1 MWTRLRNGLL
11 PVALTLLIG
20 LGIVLSLLIWINP
33 ARFDR
38 ARTATSST
46 RSTHSTVSTRSIDD
60 IYLPT
65 QVIVTD
71 SHGHAESIYNP
82 KINLVTTV
90 KNEVKNWRMTNFRK
104 VSQKDK
110 DAYQKLLNQKNTVQL
125 SYADNIGRSIF
136 NSSYDQRLLM
146 SPTAKF
152 SRILFSTTKPGELY
166 LLNDNDLTI
175 YKISVSKQQL
185 SKVRRVIAEGDKRYP
200 VEQITSKDH
209 TLTYYTNE
217 VHIPKYSYLIGEQS
231 ANFFVTSLLNSGEA
245 TSVSV
250 QRHDGHTIYFD
261 GAYKRMTVND
271 KTGAVM
277 FENYNAKN
285 SISRDLGRNLKTSFA
300 GLSSTGM
307 PLDSVR
313 YFDNENNG
321 REVTYRS
328 FVEGF
333 PIFNQTDFG
342 AVQVK
347 NKKSGT
353 EEIDFTLTN
362 LQVPLPTDSNSNVT
376 LPATSTVMAQLE
388 AAGISKNKIKDI
400 VLGYQWE
407 NNYDSKQVVDLQP
420 TYYVY
425 TSGKW
430 QLYTDLLNGGGTQ

>member
-11 PVALTLLIG
+11 PVTLTLLIG
-20 LGIVLSLLIWINP
+20 LSIVLSLLVWINP
-33 ARFDR
+33 ARYDR
-38 ARTATSST
+38 TRSATST

-65 QVIVTD
+65 QVIVVND
-71 SHGHAESIYNP
+71 HGQTESIYNP

-90 KNEVKNWRMTNFRK
+90 KNEVKKWRMSNFRK

-110 DAYQKLLNQKNTVQL
+110 QSYQKLLNQKNTVQL

-136 NSSYDQRLLM
+136 NSSYAQRLLM
-146 SPTAKF
+146 SPTARF
-152 SRILFSTTKPGELY
+152 SRLLFSTKNPGQMY
-166 LLNDNDLTI
+166 LMNDNDLTI
-175 YKISVSKQQL
+175 YKISVSKQHLGQI
-185 SKVRRVIAEGDKRYP
+185 RHVIAQGDRRYP
-200 VEQITSKDH
+200 VEQISSKDH

-231 ANFFVTSLLNSGEA
+231 ANFFVTSLLNSGES

-271 KTGAVM
+271 KSGAVM
-277 FENYNAKN
+277 FEDYNAKKN
-285 SISRDLGRNLKTSFA
+285 VSRDLGQNLKTSFA
-300 GLSSTGM
+300 GLTSTGLS
-307 PLDSVR
+307 LDSVR
-313 YFDNENNG
+313 YFDNEHNG

-362 LQVPLPTDSNSNVT
+362 LQVPLPTDSTSNVT
-376 LPATSTVMAQLE
+376 LPATATVMAQLE
-388 AAGISKNKIKDI
+388 AAGIAKHKVKDI

-425 TSGKW
+425 MNGKW
-430 QLYTDLLNGGGTQ
+430 QLYTDLLDNTPAQ